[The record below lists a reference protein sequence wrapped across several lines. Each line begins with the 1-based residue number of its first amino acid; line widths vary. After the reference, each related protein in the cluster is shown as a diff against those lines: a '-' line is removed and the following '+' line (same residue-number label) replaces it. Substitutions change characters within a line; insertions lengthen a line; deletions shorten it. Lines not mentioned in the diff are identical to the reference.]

1 MHEADEARAR
11 PDGGRSLSEVEALVV
26 AALLS
31 EDPEEQREALA
42 DLTEQ
47 IDTLPTRLR
56 SVVQEMTASAQGEAR
71 LSYAS
76 KASTGMVL
84 STPAVPLQEWSN
96 FGGDTAEGEWRN
108 KLIFGDNLGVL
119 AALLRMKQRGELK
132 NADGTDG
139 IRVCYI
145 DPPFATERE
154 FTNSG
159 GVTAY
164 KDKVAGAEFV
174 EFLRRRLILIRELL
188 ADDGTLWVHLDTK
201 KVHYVKVV
209 LDEVFGE
216 AAFKAEVIW
225 KRTSAK
231 NNATLTI
238 PGRIHDSLL
247 MYTASSARWVWNKQY
262 EPLDD
267 AYIETFFDQVDPDG
281 RRYKR
286 ENLTGPGGS
295 GGGESGKPW
304 RGVDPRARNR
314 GWAVPKAA
322 RALVG
327 LPIEAG
333 IHVTLDALDAAG
345 RIHWPAKQGGMPRLK
360 QYIEDLP
367 GIQVQDVWLDIRPIH
382 NLDPAS
388 SGYPTEKP
396 QRLVERV
403 IKASSNAGDVVLD
416 CFMGSG
422 STLRAAEHL
431 GRRWIGV
438 DCGKLAI
445 HTATRDL
452 LTAAGPEGEPVKPF
466 TVYHAGLYNPEEL
479 AEKLDTTA
487 WTTFVLDLFGA
498 SHKASTRHG
507 VQFHGRIG
515 RSILVHV
522 VDPKPS
528 NLFDSQEGHVEVG
541 INYLQSL
548 VDASKPGP
556 RTKLA
561 VIVPDTPAKKSTGL
575 RQTAYELKAPGATQ
589 TTEVR
594 VLKVPPAVTADFLA
608 LDQPG
613 NEKAVNALIDA
624 HGFNVAIPPDV
635 ELTKKLVKGKPVVVV
650 KSFESNSV
658 VRNTKSNPSGT
669 TPADE
674 REDLAM
680 VLVDYE
686 HEADRFDFEEV
697 IYGDDLAKKDWKLEL
712 RPEALTSPTALMFID
727 RYGNEERIVLT
738 PADFG
743 ATS

>member
-1 MHEADEARAR
+1 MVAHLFDPRTVLGVSTLPHDPAGEIE
-11 PDGGRSLSEVEALVV
+11 ELVL

-31 EDPEEQREALA
+31 EDPDEQREALA
-42 DLTEQ
+42 DLTDR

-56 SVVQEMTASAQGEAR
+56 AVVQEMTASSQGEAR
-71 LSYAS
+71 LTYAA
-76 KASTGMVL
+76 KAPTGLVL

-96 FGGDTAEGEWRN
+96 FGGETAPGEWRN

-139 IRVCYI
+139 VRVCYI
-145 DPPFATERE
+145 DPPFATGRE
-154 FTNSG
+154 MEKAE
-159 GVTAY
+159 VVAY
-164 KDKVAGAEFV
+164 RDKVEGAEFV

-188 ADDGTLWVHLDTK
+188 STDGTLYVHLDWRK
-201 KVHYVKVV
+201 SHYVKVV
-209 LDEVFGE
+209 LDEVLGE
-216 AAFKAEVIW
+216 ACFLNDIIW
-225 KRTSAK
+225 FYPDT
-231 NNATLTI
+231 
-238 PGRIHDSLL
+238 PGRSRSSFPKKHDSILRYSRSKGREIFNADDVRVEIL
-247 MYTASSARWVWNKQY
+247 AASK
-262 EPLDD
+262 E
-267 AYIETFFDQVDPDG
+267 
-281 RRYKR
+281 RYKTPR
-286 ENLTGPGGS
+286 VLGGHAYV
-295 GGGESGKPW
+295 GGASAEDGKIP
-304 RGVDPRARNR
+304 
-314 GWAVPKAA
+314 
-322 RALVG
+322 
-327 LPIEAG
+327 E
-333 IHVTLDALDAAG
+333 
-345 RIHWPAKQGGMPRLK
+345 
-360 QYIEDLP
+360 
-367 GIQVQDVWLDIRPIH
+367 DVWQI
-382 NLDPAS
+382 S
-388 SGYPTEKP
+388 SVKGNAKENAGYPTQKP
-396 QRLVERV
+396 QALLERIV
-403 IKASSNAGDVVLD
+403 LASSCPGDLILD

-422 STLRAAEHL
+422 TTLRAAAKT

-452 LTAAGPEGEPVKPF
+452 LSTTGPEGEPVKPF

-479 AEKLDTTA
+479 AEKLDTAA

-528 NLFDSQEGHVEVG
+528 NLVDSQEGHVEVG
-541 INYLQSL
+541 LSYLQSL

-575 RQTAYELKAPGATQ
+575 RQTAYELKAPGAAH

-613 NEKAVNALIDA
+613 NEQAVNALIDA

-635 ELTKKLVKGKPVVVV
+635 ELTKKLVKGKPVVAV

-658 VRNTKSNPSGT
+658 VRNTKSNPAGS
-669 TPADE
+669 TPADA

-686 HEADRFDFEEV
+686 YEQDRFDFEEV
-697 IYGDDLAKKDWKLEL
+697 VYGDDLAKKDWKLEL
-712 RPEALTSPTALMFID
+712 RVEAASSPTVLMFID
-727 RYGNEERIVLT
+727 RFGNEARLVLQ
-738 PADFG
+738 PSDFG
-743 ATS
+743 SQP

>member
-1 MHEADEARAR
+1 MPKNNVQISDQLEE
-11 PDGGRSLSEVEALVV
+11 LVV

-31 EDPEEQREALA
+31 SDPDEQREALA
-42 DLTEQ
+42 ELTEH

-56 SVVQEMTASAQGEAR
+56 AVVQEMTSAAQGEAR
-71 LSYAS
+71 LTYAA
-76 KASTGMVL
+76 KASTGLVL

-96 FGGDTAEGEWRN
+96 FGGETVAGEWRN

-139 IRVCYI
+139 VRVCYI

-216 AAFKAEVIW
+216 ACFQAEVAW
-225 KRTSAK
+225 KRAAPK
-231 NNATLTI
+231 NFPGQKQ
-238 PGRIHDSLL
+238 PGRIKDTVL
-247 MYTASSARWVWNKQY
+247 MYTRSSQSWVWNKQY
-262 EPLDD
+262 TPYDVEYIKDFYKYDD
-267 AYIETFFDQVDPDG
+267 GDG
-281 RRYKR
+281 RGLYQRDQLMASGNNPERQVEWRGSKP
-286 ENLTGPGGS
+286 GPGRV
-295 GGGESGKPW
+295 W
-304 RGVDPRARNR
+304 LYGVTRLEELNADGRVYIAPA
-314 GWAVPKAA
+314 G
-322 RALVG
+322 
-327 LPIEAG
+327 G
-333 IHVTLDALDAAG
+333 IHRMKRYLTEQPGVQLQDMWLG
-345 RIHWPAKQGGMPRLK
+345 INNVSKPR
-360 QYIEDLP
+360 
-367 GIQVQDVWLDIRPIH
+367 
-382 NLDPAS
+382 
-388 SGYPTEKP
+388 YPTEKP
-396 QRLVERV
+396 QALLERV
-403 IKASSNAGDVVLD
+403 ITASSNAGDVVLD
-416 CFMGSG
+416 CFAGSG

-431 GRRWIGV
+431 QRRWIGV
-438 DCGKLAI
+438 DCGKLSI

-452 LTAAGPEGEPVKPF
+452 MVTNGPDGEPVKPF

-479 AEKLDTTA
+479 AKKLDTPA

-507 VQFHGRIG
+507 VQFHGRNG
-515 RSILVHV
+515 RNTLVHV
-522 VDPKPS
+522 VDPRPS

-541 INYLQSL
+541 LNYLQSL

-556 RTKLA
+556 HTKLA

-575 RQTAYELKAPGATQ
+575 RQTAYELKAPGATHA
-589 TTEVR
+589 TEVR
-594 VLKVPPAVTADFLA
+594 VLKVPPSVTADFLA

-613 NEKAVNALIDA
+613 NEKDVNALIDA

-635 ELTKKLVKGKPVVVV
+635 ELTKRLVKGKPVVTV
-650 KSFESNSV
+650 KTFESNSV
-658 VRNTKSNPSGT
+658 VRNTKSNPAGD

-686 HEADRFDFEEV
+686 YEQDSFDFEEV
-697 IYGDDLAKKDWKLEL
+697 VYGDDLAKKEWKLEL
-712 RPEALTSPTALMFID
+712 RDVAASSPTALMLID
-727 RYGNEERIVLT
+727 RFGNEARLVLQ
-738 PADFG
+738 PEDFE
-743 ATS
+743 SRP